1 MKGGSTMA
9 TYINLV
15 RFTQQGIQKIKE
27 SPTRL
32 EAAKQA
38 FRAVG
43 AEMKEFYLVMGR
55 YDIVLIVEAPD
66 DRTMAKATLA
76 VGSLGNVRTETLRAF
91 TEDEYRKVIADLP

>member
-1 MKGGSTMA
+1 
-9 TYINLV
+9 
-15 RFTQQGIQKIKE
+15 
-27 SPTRL
+27 
-32 EAAKQA
+32 
-38 FRAVG
+38 VG
-43 AEMKEFYLVMGR
+43 AEIKEFYLVMGQ

>member
-1 MKGGSTMA
+1 MA

-15 RFTQQGIQKIKE
+15 RFTQQGIQNIKE

-43 AEMKEFYLVMGR
+43 AEIKEFYLVMGQ

>member
-1 MKGGSTMA
+1 MA

-15 RFTQQGIQKIKE
+15 RFTQQGIQNIKE

-38 FRAVG
+38 FRAIG
-43 AEMKEFYLVMGR
+43 AEIKEFYLVMGQ

-66 DRTMAKATLA
+66 DETMAKATL
-76 VGSLGNVRTETLRAF
+76 VLGSLGNVRTETLRAF